1 MLVGIVSTPD
11 TLILNA
17 CGVGSTV
24 GVFYFVKKRRSATL
38 LWLTFAN
45 TNCAYALL
53 PKQQSYN
60 NILSK
65 YMQNVNQR

>member
-24 GVFYFVKKRRSATL
+24 GVFYLLFLVSAKCNRSWPVT
-38 LWLTFAN
+38 
-45 TNCAYALL
+45 
-53 PKQQSYN
+53 
-60 NILSK
+60 
-65 YMQNVNQR
+65 

>member
-24 GVFYFVKKRRSATL
+24 GVFFIKTYVKYVI
-38 LWLTFAN
+38 F
-45 TNCAYALL
+45 Y
-53 PKQQSYN
+53 
-60 NILSK
+60 
-65 YMQNVNQR
+65 